1 MPNLPLF
8 EKNSNSAPPRIN
20 KHSKISQL
28 IKMQLISPLSL
39 KLRKLFRSTKTKMVD
54 DIFISK
60 LLTTENNRESDLSE
74 NNELVDQFQQNEL
87 YECNVMLV
95 KVYWM
100 KTISKSN
107 MLKGKCKTKDL
118 KFVFRSI
125 VLNLTFKELLLV
137 AFFTIFNRY

>member
-1 MPNLPLF
+1 MRIDQIIRKLLSIVFYMPNLPLF

-39 KLRKLFRSTKTKMVD
+39 KLRKLFRSIKTKMVD

-74 NNELVDQFQQNEL
+74 SNEFVDQFQQNEL

-100 KTISKSN
+100 KTISKKYN
-107 MLKGKCKTKDL
+107 QKQH
-118 KFVFRSI
+118 VER
-125 VLNLTFKELLLV
+125 
-137 AFFTIFNRY
+137 

>member
-1 MPNLPLF
+1 MRIDQIIRKLLSIVFYMPNLPLF

-39 KLRKLFRSTKTKMVD
+39 KLRKLFRSIKTKTVD

-74 NNELVDQFQQNEL
+74 SNEFVDQFQQNEL

-100 KTISKSN
+100 KTISKKYN
-107 MLKGKCKTKDL
+107 QKQH
-118 KFVFRSI
+118 VER
-125 VLNLTFKELLLV
+125 
-137 AFFTIFNRY
+137 

>member
-39 KLRKLFRSTKTKMVD
+39 KLRKLFRSIKTKMVD

-60 LLTTENNRESDLSE
+60 LLTTENNRESDFSE
-74 NNELVDQFQQNEL
+74 NSKFVDQFQQTEL
-87 YECNVMLV
+87 HECNAMLV
-95 KVYWM
+95 RVY
-100 KTISKSN
+100 
-107 MLKGKCKTKDL
+107 
-118 KFVFRSI
+118 
-125 VLNLTFKELLLV
+125 
-137 AFFTIFNRY
+137 